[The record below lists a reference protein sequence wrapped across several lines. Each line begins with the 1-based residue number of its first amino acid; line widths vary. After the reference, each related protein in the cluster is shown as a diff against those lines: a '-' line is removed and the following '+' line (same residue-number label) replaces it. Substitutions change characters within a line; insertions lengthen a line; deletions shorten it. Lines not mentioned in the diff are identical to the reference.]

1 MERMIIMPIIGIPR
15 GLLYYRYEILWKSFF
30 DALGVKYVISKKS
43 NIDILS
49 KGKKKSIDEA
59 CLSLKLFIGHI
70 ESIKDKCSHIFIP
83 RIYSLEKTE
92 QVCTNFNCLYDLI
105 KNLYPKLNIVHIN
118 IDVKHHKNEKNAYVM
133 LAKGLGFNK
142 KEALSAYKI
151 AKEKEKEYLD
161 DIYENALKKIKSN
174 KTKILLLGHS
184 YNLQDKMI
192 GKEITDF
199 LNKNDIEII
208 FSYEMNL
215 MYKDEYANKISPK
228 VHWTMNKEILASFEY
243 FKDKVD
249 GVIVISAFPCG
260 PDSLTNEMIM
270 RKKEK
275 SKVLLLT
282 FEDLNSNVALT
293 TRLESF
299 LDMLKGG
306 IHV

>member
-1 MERMIIMPIIGIPR
+1 
-15 GLLYYRYEILWKSFF
+15 
-30 DALGVKYVISKKS
+30 
-43 NIDILS
+43 
-49 KGKKKSIDEA
+49 
-59 CLSLKLFIGHI
+59 
-70 ESIKDKCSHIFIP
+70 
-83 RIYSLEKTE
+83 
-92 QVCTNFNCLYDLI
+92 
-105 KNLYPKLNIVHIN
+105 
-118 IDVKHHKNEKNAYVM
+118 M
-133 LAKGLGFNK
+133 LAKELGFNR

-161 DIYENALKKIKSN
+161 DIYENALKKIMSN

-184 YNLQDKMI
+184 YNLRDEMI
-192 GKEITDF
+192 GKEITAF